1 MAEDEKMAINPIS
14 RISCFGVCKNRYF
27 SMSTAG
33 FPPKKDQDSIENIIT
48 FQTEKIQFILSV
60 MSIFWISTH
69 IYIIY
74 IYSIYNLFIP
84 SAPFGHQQKK
94 LQLLCAWRSE
104 ECSDLREDCP
114 SRSRRCG
121 PPPKVILQC
130 RSGYPRKAIKFVKIG
145 LHHVTS
151 ILVCSHTAPY
161 YIPGILCW
169 EIFWVCNS
177 PWAIG
182 HVTRQVTNWGS
193 SLQPLEVFPLS
204 LKQYT
209 VFLDGEN
216 EWQHQFIDESIS
228 PLDDMV
234 ESTRLIMFHDCDP
247 PPRYYAKASSHC
259 WIPYVWCQNPH
270 LWSAKKLSNYPNTTF
285 CLLKHG
291 KTLRFFP
298 FLHVFFVRIL
308 RHPAWRK
315 ATRHTLNKAQ
325 LTANKGRARTLLQ
338 GTTIT
343 CVTCVMGELC
353 GLKMSQVSSIFGG
366 DFICIYAWLCANPLW
381 PSALW
386 IFRLVQ

>member
-1 MAEDEKMAINPIS
+1 MLPGKWPI
-14 RISCFGVCKNRYF
+14 
-27 SMSTAG
+27 
-33 FPPKKDQDSIENIIT
+33 E
-48 FQTEKIQFILSV
+48 
-60 MSIFWISTH
+60 
-69 IYIIY
+69 
-74 IYSIYNLFIP
+74 
-84 SAPFGHQQKK
+84 GHH
-94 LQLLCAWRSE
+94 C
-104 ECSDLREDCP
+104 
-114 SRSRRCG
+114 
-121 PPPKVILQC
+121 
-130 RSGYPRKAIKFVKIG
+130 
-145 LHHVTS
+145 
-151 ILVCSHTAPY
+151 
-161 YIPGILCW
+161 
-169 EIFWVCNS
+169 S
-177 PWAIG
+177 PWKC
-182 HVTRQVTNWGS
+182 
-193 SLQPLEVFPLS
+193 FPLS

-353 GLKMSQVSSIFGG
+353 GLKKMSQVSSIFGG
-366 DFICIYAWLCANPLW
+366 ILFVYMHGYVQTLFDLPHSESFGWFNRIIIPAHVMEKKGNFPLHDYQ
-381 PSALW
+381 S
-386 IFRLVQ
+386 IVVVH